1 MYWQQE
7 SNMPI
12 HMHDMIWL
20 DSCGKSPKPH
30 QLDAHLKPTTRR
42 VQCDPWQ
49 YAWYSCI
56 QNMPVHVISFCCGVQ
71 HWMFFIMSYYFKRSF
86 VLQCPIS
93 YSSRILYVGIYMLI
107 STRFIVWLSICHLLV
122 GIFVSNNF
130 DKWMNTRVVLTSV
143 FSIFTEPISNAKVF
157 RMHLL
162 FDFVSFLVV
171 YWFSLYVGYDI

>member
-1 MYWQQE
+1 MTGLVRKVPEATSIGRTSETHNTTSSMW
-7 SNMPI
+7 SLAI
-12 HMHDMIWL
+12 CMIFL
-20 DSCGKSPKPH
+20 YSKHASPCH
-30 QLDAHLKPTTRR
+30 QLLLWCSALN
-42 VQCDPWQ
+42 V
-49 YAWYSCI
+49 
-56 QNMPVHVISFCCGVQ
+56 
-71 HWMFFIMSYYFKRSF
+71 FIMSYYFKRSF